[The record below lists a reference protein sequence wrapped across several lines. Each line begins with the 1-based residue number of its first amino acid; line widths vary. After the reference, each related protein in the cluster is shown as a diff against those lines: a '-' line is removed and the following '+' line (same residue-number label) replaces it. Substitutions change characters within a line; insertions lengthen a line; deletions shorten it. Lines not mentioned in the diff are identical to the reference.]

1 MRVNLTVFRYDKYSR
16 QVYLAQEKHM
26 TTDSTQ
32 DWNAVLTQAQYELAT
47 LQAITK
53 PKAQQLAALKAT
65 YNNAQQQVVN
75 ALNAVQA
82 AQAIVITPSYD
93 AVITA
98 GTNFGV
104 NSPQYLEAKRQYDAA
119 MAAKKLAIDSANKKL
134 QEANAVRDAAR
145 GPYEALEDELR
156 DLYAAEAA
164 AEQQIIYAKQQL
176 GIPAPPGTSAVSAP
190 ATDPSAA
197 SATNAEAAQ
206 FLAGPQTPQTEAE
219 QFLAGPQPAPGAN
232 AAPNATGS
240 SVGLTN
246 STFIAQSTATAQDNA
261 NFSAFEDWRVRLSLA
276 PGADYL
282 YNALEPGILA
292 PLAATGGVVFPYTP
306 QINITYAAQY
316 DSTKI
321 THTNYS
327 IYQYNSSSVDQVG
340 IICDF
345 TAQDTHEANYLLA
358 VIHFFKSMTK
368 MFYGQDNSPING
380 TPPPLCFLFGLG
392 GFQFDAHPLA
402 ITAFTYNL
410 PNDVDYIRAT
420 TTTTSIAKLGE
431 TVQGNDR
438 LPPGVLPGGTA
449 SPASFSNVGGGS
461 SPTYVPTKIQL
472 SITCVP
478 VMSRNTISN
487 RFSLRDYATGKLLQ
501 GTKNPGGGIW

>member
-1 MRVNLTVFRYDKYSR
+1 
-16 QVYLAQEKHM
+16 M

-206 FLAGPQTPQTEAE
+206 FLAGPQTPPTAAE
-219 QFLAGPQPAPGAN
+219 QFLAGPTG
-232 AAPNATGS
+232 ATGPAGATGPTGS
-240 SVGLTN
+240 ATGLTN
-246 STFIAQSTATAQDNA
+246 STFITKSTASAQDNA
-261 NFSAFEDWRVRLSLA
+261 IFAAPEDWRVRLSLA

-282 YNALEPGILA
+282 YKATNPGILA
-292 PLAATGGVVFPYTP
+292 PLKASGGVVFPYTP

-316 DSTKI
+316 ESTRI
-321 THTNYS
+321 THSNYTS
-327 IYQYNSSSVDQVG
+327 YQYNSSSVDS
-340 IICDF
+340 ITITADF
-345 TAQDTHEANYLLA
+345 TVQDTYEANYLLA

-368 MFYGQDNSPING
+368 MFYGKDNSPVNG

-392 GFQFDAHPLA
+392 GFQFEAHPLA
-402 ITAFTYNL
+402 VTGFTYNL
-410 PNDVDYIRAT
+410 PNEVDYISAT
-420 TTTTSIAKLGE
+420 TTTTSIAKSGE
-431 TVQGNDR
+431 AQNTELINDR
-438 LPPGVLPGGTA
+438 LPPGIEPGGTA
-449 SPASFSNVGGGS
+449 SPAEFDNDGKGS

-472 SITCVP
+472 VITFVP
-478 VMSRNTISN
+478 IMSRNTIAN
-487 RFSLRDYATGKLLQ
+487 RFSLKDYATGKLLQ